1 MESELN
7 AEVGAGPLMFEVT
20 ADTEINV
27 DEVDEVDED
36 ELVLDVEFEEELR
49 AEDEGGGVVVGP
61 PPLLP
66 CDCVGL
72 LEGCVEMSVT
82 VDDGV
87 VGPSRL

>member
-1 MESELN
+1 LN

-20 ADTEINV
+20 ADTEI
-27 DEVDEVDED
+27 DVDEVDED
-36 ELVLDVEFEEELR
+36 ELVLDVEFEEKELR

-72 LEGCVEMSVT
+72 LEACVETSVT
-82 VDDGV
+82 VDGV

>member
-1 MESELN
+1 LESELN

-20 ADTEINV
+20 ADTEIDV
-27 DEVDEVDED
+27 DEVDDD
-36 ELVLDVEFEEELR
+36 ELVLDVEFEEKELG

-72 LEGCVEMSVT
+72 LEGCVETSVT
-82 VDDGV
+82 VDGV